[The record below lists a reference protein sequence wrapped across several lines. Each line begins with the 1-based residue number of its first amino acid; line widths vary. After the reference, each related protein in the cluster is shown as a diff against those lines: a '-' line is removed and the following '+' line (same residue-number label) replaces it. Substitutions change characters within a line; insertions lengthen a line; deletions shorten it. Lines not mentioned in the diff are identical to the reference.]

1 MKYFT
6 LAAIAVIF
14 WASPASAGKHQ
25 ELDIKL
31 QGRKIG
37 YVENIRIK
45 AADNDPSRLLI
56 YLTAN
61 FGSFAQNLDRILR
74 SKGNFKGCSTQIYW
88 SGNTSVRGTGKS
100 LGLSSRLRYE
110 KWWCKKI
117 LGKRMKGRI
126 FRDTKTVHWRLFIKP
141 APIDK
146 IKIGARVE
154 NILNFPD
161 DLERL
166 LKIRVPKEIKINFP
180 IPKSCGKCKCKKFT
194 DSFKPE
200 FTGSDFSSANGDVR
214 IRVGFSIKGTLT
226 KELLR
231 CLYRT

>member
-6 LAAIAVIF
+6 IAAIVVLF
-14 WASPASAGKHQ
+14 WASPSSAGKHQ

-37 YVENIRIK
+37 SVENISIK
-45 AADNDPSRLLI
+45 GTDNDPSRLLI

-61 FGSFAQNLDRILR
+61 FGSFAQDLDHILR
-74 SKGNFKGCSTQIYW
+74 SKGNFKGCSTRIYW
-88 SGNTSVRGTGKS
+88 TGNTSVRGTGKS
-100 LGLSSRLRYE
+100 LRLSSRLRYE

-126 FRDTKTVHWRLFIKP
+126 FRDTKTVHWRLFINP
-141 APIDK
+141 AQIDK
-146 IKIGARVE
+146 IKISAQLE
-154 NILNFPD
+154 NIKNFPD
-161 DLERL
+161 DLENL
-166 LKIRVPKEIKINFP
+166 LKLRIPKEIKVP
-180 IPKSCGKCKCKKFT
+180 IPARCGKCKCKKFT

-226 KELLR
+226 NELLR